1 MFNKRLT
8 ALLCTTVMVGSLAV
22 GCGAKDNSSKITISG
37 STSVG
42 PTMEILAEAYEKNN
56 DVKIEIQQVGS
67 SAGIKNTIDGTS
79 DLGMSSRDLK
89 DEEAQAV
96 DATEIALDGIAVVTN
111 KDNPVSDLTLEQVK
125 DIFTGK
131 ITNWKEVGGEDAQ
144 IVLVSREEG
153 SGTRDGFQDIL
164 GFESADLV
172 KDAQICDGSGAVK
185 STIEGVGRIASC
197 ASCAFLFRLSPAGL
211 PQNFSPYCS
220 LMYCSAASSASREI
234 RVESVLR

>member
-1 MFNKRLT
+1 
-8 ALLCTTVMVGSLAV
+8 
-22 GCGAKDNSSKITISG
+22 
-37 STSVG
+37 
-42 PTMEILAEAYEKNN
+42 
-56 DVKIEIQQVGS
+56 
-67 SAGIKNTIDGTS
+67 
-79 DLGMSSRDLK
+79 MSSRDLK

-164 GFESADLV
+164 GFESADLA

-185 STIEGVGRIASC
+185 STIEGNKNAIGYISFGYVKDGIKSVKINGIEANDDNVLSGDYVISRP
-197 ASCAFLFRLSPAGL
+197 FLLTNKKGNLSETAKSFVDFILSEEG
-211 PQNFSPYCS
+211 QNIVSEEGFIK
-220 LMYCSAASSASREI
+220 AN
-234 RVESVLR
+234 